1 MAGSS
6 YDLFSERAPV
16 EWLPGETLY
25 SLCSRYHTLS
35 GNHLAS
41 TTCNQLFG
49 HPRQG
54 CAHDFPS
61 RIRTFAERTRG
72 QLGTAENIIR
82 GRTLLPFYLPF
93 QEAETARAAVATLA
107 GSSIGS
113 LKYQLGL
120 TASRFRA
127 NHPLKIC
134 LDCYEEDIRRYGVAY
149 WHLEHQ
155 WPGVALCTK
164 HQRFLTYSNLKA
176 TGVLRFQW
184 VLPHTSHLANASRSN
199 EFTGPIGL
207 LANAAIMLAG
217 LPSSTHFDP
226 TMAAKAYRSELKNR
240 NLLVGR
246 SERLKAGEVGCQ
258 YREFLAAF
266 SGISELRGL
275 PCTPKAAYEEVAKL
289 ISGVGRQL
297 HPIRHL
303 ALVCWLFRDLE
314 GFIVRYTQVSKGQ
327 QKPSTGEIHAST
339 TKLENPMQQEFKRL
353 LIEGQSISGAS
364 KNLGVAIATGEAWA
378 ANAGLSINKRPKS
391 IRGET
396 KKNMVA
402 ALKRGVSKEK
412 VAEIGGV
419 SVSSITRLLR
429 TEAGLQS
436 AWHRALMDEKRRAAR
451 MAWQKIAKKNPH
463 AGIKALRLLEPA
475 AYAWLYR
482 NDREWLNEEVSRL
495 PRAPRVGRMSADW
508 VARDAHLASQ
518 ITAAGLRISERLG
531 GKSVKLWHLYQELP
545 DLKPKLA
552 RLDRLPATSAAIRRV
567 LEASAET
574 AECGCFVAL
583 HSKSPQ

>member
-1 MAGSS
+1 MAESS

-25 SLCSRYHTLS
+25 SLCSRYHILS

-41 TTCNQLFG
+41 TTCKQLFG

-54 CAHDFPS
+54 CAHDLPS
-61 RIRTFAERTRG
+61 RIHTFAERTHG
-72 QLGTAENIIR
+72 QLGTAENIIY
-82 GRTLLPFYLPF
+82 GHTLLPFYLPF
-93 QEAETARAAVATLA
+93 QDADTAPAAVATLA

-127 NHPLKIC
+127 NHPLKVC

-149 WHLEHQ
+149 WHLDHQ
-155 WPGVALCTK
+155 WPGVVLCTK
-164 HQRFLTYSNLKA
+164 HQRFLRYSNLKA

-184 VLPHTSHLANASRSN
+184 VLPHTSHLANASQSN
-199 EFTGPIGL
+199 EVTSPITL
-207 LANAAIMLAG
+207 LAKAAITLAG

-226 TMAAKAYRSELKNR
+226 TKVATAYRRELKNR
-240 NLLVGR
+240 SLLVGR
-246 SERLKAGEVGCQ
+246 SERLKAGEVGGQ

-266 SGISELRGL
+266 AGISELRGL

-289 ISGVGRQL
+289 LSDAGGQL

-303 ALVCWLFRDLE
+303 ALICWLFQDLDE
-314 GFIVRYTQVSKGQ
+314 FIVRYNQVDSDQ
-327 QKPSTGEIHAST
+327 QNCPDDSHAAT
-339 TKLENPMQQEFKRL
+339 TKMENPMQQQFKQL
-353 LIEGQSISGAS
+353 LNEGQSISAAS
-364 KNLGVAIATGEAWA
+364 QKLGVAIATGEAWA
-378 ANAGLSINKRPKS
+378 VNAGLSISKRPKS
-391 IRGET
+391 IRGEL

-402 ALKRGVSKEK
+402 ALKRGASKEE

-429 TEAGLQS
+429 TEPGLQS
-436 AWHRALMDEKRRAAR
+436 AWHRALTDEKRRAAR
-451 MAWQKIAKKNPH
+451 MAWQRIATKNPN
-463 AGIKALRLLEPA
+463 AGIKVLRLLEPA
-475 AYAWLYR
+475 TYAWLYR
-482 NDREWLNEEVSRL
+482 NDRDWLNEEAGRL
-495 PRAPRVGRMSADW
+495 PRAPRLGGIPADW
-508 VARDAHLASQ
+508 VARDAQLASQ
-518 ITAAGLRISERLG
+518 VTAAGLRISERLG
-531 GKSVKLWHLYQELP
+531 GKSIKLWHLYQELP

-567 LEASAET
+567 LETSGKTDRENSRAFS
-574 AECGCFVAL
+574 
-583 HSKSPQ
+583 